1 MTKLSDI
8 YDIFLSRISNYNLLN
23 LSLEEIEEDLLL
35 YFKSARAKF
44 YKCKTDTTLTEDE
57 KAVVGELSPF
67 EIEIFVKLML
77 IEYMTPI
84 VLSDEVLRQ
93 GLSDKDFKIYSQAN
107 QLRELNL
114 LYRLLQKEANKMITE
129 YTYMGMTDDDRK

>member
-8 YDIFLSRISNYNLLN
+8 YDVFLSKISDYNLVALGQ
-23 LSLEEIEEDLLL
+23 EEVDEELLG

-44 YKCKTDTTLTEDE
+44 YKCKKDTTLTEDE
-57 KAVVGELSPF
+57 TAIVDELNPY
-67 EIEIFVKLML
+67 EIEVFVKLML
-77 IEYMTPI
+77 VEYMTPI
-84 VLSDEVLRQ
+84 MLSSEVVKQ

-114 LYRLLQKEANKMITE
+114 LYRLLKREANKMITE
-129 YTYMGMTDDDRK
+129 YSYIGMTDE